1 VSAPTT
7 TTSPLD
13 QPQRGSRV
21 RAHTGAWAAATTLAA
36 YWGLNGAGFLL
47 RVVNDP
53 ALNVADQLFTRVIWG
68 AWPTIGAVIVA
79 RQPRNRIGWL
89 CCGVG
94 FLVGPA
100 FFGQDYAW
108 YTLVHQPGSLPGGL
122 AMGWLGSWPWFIAL
136 GLILVFLPLL
146 FPNGQLVSRRWR
158 PVAWIAAAW
167 LVLIWVGVA
176 FSPGP
181 LEGVNHKT
189 VPNPLGIEG
198 AEATFKRLETIAAP
212 GLGLLMLLSVTS
224 MVGRFRRARSAERQQ
239 LKWFTYAAAM
249 LPVWFLINRP
259 IQVAFPD
266 LFAVLDALFIAAVPI
281 AAGIA
286 ILRYRL
292 YDIDLII
299 NRTLVYG
306 VLSLLLGLIYFG
318 AIVLSQ
324 AALRTLAG
332 GESPLAVV
340 ASTLAI
346 AALFNPL
353 RQRVQDFIDRR
364 FYRKKYDAAKT
375 LEAFSARLRDET
387 DLDRLGGELVSV
399 VHETMRPEYASL
411 WLRPHGEKQQDE
423 RGSDVV

>member
-1 VSAPTT
+1 MKRRTT
-7 TTSPLD
+7 VLL
-13 QPQRGSRV
+13 G
-21 RAHTGAWAAATTLAA
+21 
-36 YWGLNGAGFLL
+36 WGTCA
-47 RVVNDP
+47 
-53 ALNVADQLFTRVIWG
+53 
-68 AWPTIGAVIVA
+68 
-79 RQPRNRIGWL
+79 
-89 CCGVG
+89 
-94 FLVGPA
+94 
-100 FFGQDYAW
+100 
-108 YTLVHQPGSLPGGL
+108 
-122 AMGWLGSWPWFIAL
+122 
-136 GLILVFLPLL
+136 LILVLISCVVAMTLLNGGDILDVNFAIVGISSTIVGGAVASRRPANPVGWLFLAGALSAATKVLAGEYAIYGISTNPGALPLPYAAAWL
-146 FPNGQLVSRRWR
+146 SNTMVWIGPAISFILIPLYFPDGRLVSRRWAFVGWVALGSLPLFTLLYAFA
-158 PVAWIAAAW
+158 PVEAVQGSGIQ
-167 LVLIWVGVA
+167 
-176 FSPGP
+176 
-181 LEGVNHKT
+181 
-189 VPNPLGIEG
+189 NPLGIE
-198 AEATFKRLETIAAP
+198 ALRPFVKTFETIVLVCYLALILVAA
-212 GLGLLMLLSVTS
+212 GSLVFRFLRSV
-224 MVGRFRRARSAERQQ
+224 GAERQQ

-266 LFAVLDALFIAAVPI
+266 LFAVLDALFVAAVPI

>member
-1 VSAPTT
+1 VKRRTATLLGWGTCALTLLLISCIIAMTLLNGGDILDVNFAIVGISSTIVGGAVASRRPANPVGWLFLAGALSAAVKVLAGEYAIYGISTNPGAL
-7 TTSPLD
+7 PL
-13 QPQRGSRV
+13 PY
-21 RAHTGAWAAATTLAA
+21 AAAWLSNTLV
-36 YWGLNGAGFLL
+36 W
-47 RVVNDP
+47 
-53 ALNVADQLFTRVIWG
+53 I
-68 AWPTIGAVIVA
+68 
-79 RQPRNRIGWL
+79 
-89 CCGVG
+89 
-94 FLVGPA
+94 GPA
-100 FFGQDYAW
+100 I
-108 YTLVHQPGSLPGGL
+108 S
-122 AMGWLGSWPWFIAL
+122 FI
-136 GLILVFLPLL
+136 LIPLY
-146 FPNGQLVSRRWR
+146 FPDGRPVSRRWAFVGWVALGSLLLFTLLYAIAPVEAVQGSGIQNPSGIEALR
-158 PVAWIAAAW
+158 PFVKTFETVVLVCYIALILAAAGS
-167 LVLIWVGVA
+167 LVVRFLRSVG
-176 FSPGP
+176 
-181 LEGVNHKT
+181 E
-189 VPNPLGIEG
+189 
-198 AEATFKRLETIAAP
+198 
-212 GLGLLMLLSVTS
+212 
-224 MVGRFRRARSAERQQ
+224 ERQQ

-266 LFAVLDALFIAAVPI
+266 LFAVLDSLFIAAVPI

-346 AALFNPL
+346 AALVNPL

-387 DLDRLGGELVSV
+387 DLEALNEDFLGV
-399 VHETMRPEYASL
+399 VTETMQPSHVSL
-411 WLRPHGEKQQDE
+411 WLRPFHDASRRSKSP
-423 RGSDVV
+423 R

>member
-1 VSAPTT
+1 VKRRTAMLLGWGTCALTLLLISCIVAITLLNGGDILDVNFAIVGISSTIVGGAVASRRPANPVGWLFLAGALSTAIKVLAGEYAIYGIST
-7 TTSPLD
+7 NPGALPL
-13 QPQRGSRV
+13 PY
-21 RAHTGAWAAATTLAA
+21 AAA
-36 YWGLNGAGFLL
+36 
-47 RVVNDP
+47 
-53 ALNVADQLFTRVIWG
+53 
-68 AWPTIGAVIVA
+68 
-79 RQPRNRIGWL
+79 WL
-89 CCGVG
+89 SNTMVWI
-94 FLVGPA
+94 GPA
-100 FFGQDYAW
+100 I
-108 YTLVHQPGSLPGGL
+108 S
-122 AMGWLGSWPWFIAL
+122 FI
-136 GLILVFLPLL
+136 LIPMY
-146 FPNGQLVSRRWR
+146 FPDGRPVSRRWAFVGW
-158 PVAWIAAAW
+158 VALGSLPLFTFLYALA
-167 LVLIWVGVA
+167 
-176 FSPGP
+176 PG
-181 LEGVNHKT
+181 EAVQGSGIQ
-189 VPNPLGIEG
+189 NPLGV
-198 AEATFKRLETIAAP
+198 EALRPFVETFEAVVLVCYIALILAAA
-212 GLGLLMLLSVTS
+212 GSLVVRFFRSV
-224 MVGRFRRARSAERQQ
+224 GEERQQ

-266 LFAVLDALFIAAVPI
+266 LFAVLDSLIIAAVPI

-324 AALRTLAG
+324 AALRALAG

-399 VHETMRPEYASL
+399 VHETMRPEHASL
-411 WLRPHGEKQQDE
+411 WLTPQGRRKQNE

>member
-1 VSAPTT
+1 VKRRTATLLGWGTCALTLVLISCIVAMTLLNGGDILDVNFAIVGISSTIVGGAVASRRPANPVGWLFLAGALSTAIKVLAGEYAIYGIST
-7 TTSPLD
+7 NPGALPL
-13 QPQRGSRV
+13 PY
-21 RAHTGAWAAATTLAA
+21 AAA
-36 YWGLNGAGFLL
+36 
-47 RVVNDP
+47 
-53 ALNVADQLFTRVIWG
+53 
-68 AWPTIGAVIVA
+68 
-79 RQPRNRIGWL
+79 WL
-89 CCGVG
+89 SNTMVWI
-94 FLVGPA
+94 GPA
-100 FFGQDYAW
+100 I
-108 YTLVHQPGSLPGGL
+108 S
-122 AMGWLGSWPWFIAL
+122 FI
-136 GLILVFLPLL
+136 LIPLY
-146 FPNGQLVSRRWR
+146 FPDGRPVSRRWAFVGWVALGSLPLFTLLYAVA
-158 PVAWIAAAW
+158 PVEAVQGSGIQ
-167 LVLIWVGVA
+167 
-176 FSPGP
+176 
-181 LEGVNHKT
+181 
-189 VPNPLGIEG
+189 NPLGIE
-198 AEATFKRLETIAAP
+198 ALRPFVKTFETVALVCYIALILAAA
-212 GLGLLMLLSVTS
+212 GSLVVRFLRSLGE
-224 MVGRFRRARSAERQQ
+224 ERQQ

-266 LFAVLDALFIAAVPI
+266 LFAVLDSLFIAAVPI

-399 VHETMRPEYASL
+399 VHETMRPEHASL
-411 WLRPHGEKQQDE
+411 WLAPQGERQQDE
-423 RGSDVV
+423 RGSNVV

>member
-1 VSAPTT
+1 VKRRTATLLAWGTCALTLVLISCIVAMTLLNGGDIFDVNFAIVGIST
-7 TTSPLD
+7 N
-13 QPQRGSRV
+13 
-21 RAHTGAWAAATTLAA
+21 TGALPLPYAAA
-36 YWGLNGAGFLL
+36 
-47 RVVNDP
+47 
-53 ALNVADQLFTRVIWG
+53 
-68 AWPTIGAVIVA
+68 
-79 RQPRNRIGWL
+79 WL
-89 CCGVG
+89 SNTMVWI
-94 FLVGPA
+94 GPA
-100 FFGQDYAW
+100 I
-108 YTLVHQPGSLPGGL
+108 S
-122 AMGWLGSWPWFIAL
+122 FI
-136 GLILVFLPLL
+136 LIPLY
-146 FPNGQLVSRRWR
+146 FPDGRPVSRRWAFVGWAALGSLPLFTLLYAVA
-158 PVAWIAAAW
+158 PVEAVQGSGIR
-167 LVLIWVGVA
+167 
-176 FSPGP
+176 
-181 LEGVNHKT
+181 
-189 VPNPLGIEG
+189 NPLGIE
-198 AEATFKRLETIAAP
+198 ALRPFVKTFETVVLLCYIALILAAA
-212 GLGLLMLLSVTS
+212 GSLVVRFLRSVG
-224 MVGRFRRARSAERQQ
+224 VERQQ
-239 LKWFTYAAAM
+239 LKWFTYAAAIV
-249 LPVWFLINRP
+249 PVWFLINRP

-266 LFAVLDALFIAAVPI
+266 LFAILDSLFIAAVPI

-399 VHETMRPEYASL
+399 VHETMRPKHASL
-411 WLRPHGEKQQDE
+411 WLTPQGERQQNE
-423 RGSDVV
+423 RGSNVV

>member
-1 VSAPTT
+1 VKRRTATLLGWGTCALTLVLISCIVAMTLLNGGDILDVNFAIVGISSTIVGGAVASRRPANPVGWLFLAGALSTAIKVLAGEYAIYGIST
-7 TTSPLD
+7 NPGALPL
-13 QPQRGSRV
+13 PY
-21 RAHTGAWAAATTLAA
+21 AAA
-36 YWGLNGAGFLL
+36 
-47 RVVNDP
+47 
-53 ALNVADQLFTRVIWG
+53 
-68 AWPTIGAVIVA
+68 
-79 RQPRNRIGWL
+79 WL
-89 CCGVG
+89 SNTMVWI
-94 FLVGPA
+94 GPA
-100 FFGQDYAW
+100 I
-108 YTLVHQPGSLPGGL
+108 S
-122 AMGWLGSWPWFIAL
+122 FI
-136 GLILVFLPLL
+136 LIPLY
-146 FPNGQLVSRRWR
+146 FPDGRPVSRRWAFVGWVALGSLPLFTLLYAVA
-158 PVAWIAAAW
+158 PVEAVQGSGIQ
-167 LVLIWVGVA
+167 
-176 FSPGP
+176 
-181 LEGVNHKT
+181 
-189 VPNPLGIEG
+189 NPLGIE
-198 AEATFKRLETIAAP
+198 ALRPFVKTFETVALVCYIALILAAA
-212 GLGLLMLLSVTS
+212 GSLVVRFLRSV
-224 MVGRFRRARSAERQQ
+224 GEERQQ

-266 LFAVLDALFIAAVPI
+266 LFAVLDSLFIAAVPI

-399 VHETMRPEYASL
+399 VHETMRPEHASL
-411 WLRPHGEKQQDE
+411 WLAPQGERQQDE
-423 RGSDVV
+423 RGSNVV

>member
-1 VSAPTT
+1 VTVKHRTAT
-7 TTSPLD
+7 LL
-13 QPQRGSRV
+13 
-21 RAHTGAWAAATTLAA
+21 AWGTCA
-36 YWGLNGAGFLL
+36 
-47 RVVNDP
+47 
-53 ALNVADQLFTRVIWG
+53 
-68 AWPTIGAVIVA
+68 
-79 RQPRNRIGWL
+79 
-89 CCGVG
+89 
-94 FLVGPA
+94 
-100 FFGQDYAW
+100 
-108 YTLVHQPGSLPGGL
+108 
-122 AMGWLGSWPWFIAL
+122 
-136 GLILVFLPLL
+136 LILVLISCIVAMTLLNGGDVFDVNFAIVGISSSIVGGAVASRRPANPVGWLFLAGALSAAIKVLAGEYAIYGISTNPGVLPLPYAAAWL
-146 FPNGQLVSRRWR
+146 SNTMVWIGPSISFILIPLYFPDGRLVSRRWAFVGWVALGSLLPFTLLFAIAPVEAVQGSGIQNPSGIEALR
-158 PVAWIAAAW
+158 PFVKTFEIVVLVCYISLILAAAGS
-167 LVLIWVGVA
+167 LVVRFLRSVG
-176 FSPGP
+176 
-181 LEGVNHKT
+181 E
-189 VPNPLGIEG
+189 
-198 AEATFKRLETIAAP
+198 
-212 GLGLLMLLSVTS
+212 
-224 MVGRFRRARSAERQQ
+224 ERQQ

-266 LFAVLDALFIAAVPI
+266 LFAVLDSLFIAAVPI

-353 RQRVQDFIDRR
+353 RRRVQDFIDRR

-399 VHETMRPEYASL
+399 VHETMRPEHASL
-411 WLRPHGEKQQDE
+411 WLKPRDE
-423 RGSDVV
+423 TERIER

>member
-1 VSAPTT
+1 VKRRTATLLGWGTCALTLVLISCIVAMTLLNGGDILDVNFAIVGISSTIVGGAVASRRPANPVGWLFLAGALS
-7 TTSPLD
+7 TTSKVLAGEYAIYGISTNPGALPL
-13 QPQRGSRV
+13 PY
-21 RAHTGAWAAATTLAA
+21 AAA
-36 YWGLNGAGFLL
+36 
-47 RVVNDP
+47 
-53 ALNVADQLFTRVIWG
+53 
-68 AWPTIGAVIVA
+68 
-79 RQPRNRIGWL
+79 WL
-89 CCGVG
+89 SNTMVWI
-94 FLVGPA
+94 GPA
-100 FFGQDYAW
+100 I
-108 YTLVHQPGSLPGGL
+108 S
-122 AMGWLGSWPWFIAL
+122 FI
-136 GLILVFLPLL
+136 LIPLY
-146 FPNGQLVSRRWR
+146 FPDGRPVSRRWAFVGWVALGSLPLFTLLYAVA
-158 PVAWIAAAW
+158 PVEAVQGSGIQ
-167 LVLIWVGVA
+167 
-176 FSPGP
+176 
-181 LEGVNHKT
+181 
-189 VPNPLGIEG
+189 NPLGIE
-198 AEATFKRLETIAAP
+198 ALRPFVKTFETVALVCYIALILAAA
-212 GLGLLMLLSVTS
+212 GSLVVRFLRSV
-224 MVGRFRRARSAERQQ
+224 GEERQQ

-266 LFAVLDALFIAAVPI
+266 LFAVLDSLFIAAVPI

-399 VHETMRPEYASL
+399 VHETMRPEHASL
-411 WLRPHGEKQQDE
+411 WLAPQGERQQDE
-423 RGSDVV
+423 RGSNVV